1 MILPIIP
8 PQGIWAWLWAFL
20 PKLDSMLPDII
31 PEFVHSIT
39 LHKSVCDVNSDGG
52 KLQVFNLPEFRLSFL
67 SFLSRG
73 NQ

>member
-20 PKLDSMLPDII
+20 LKLDSMLPDII

-39 LHKSVCDVNSDGG
+39 LHKSVCDINSDGG
-52 KLQVFNLPEFRLSFL
+52 KLQVFNLPEFWLSFL